1 MKAIRFLSLLL
12 ALLMLVSLVACKDD
26 PADNTDPNTDPE
38 AGTTPT
44 DPTEEPSNSLAAT
57 GAIGD
62 GPLTWELYKDG
73 TLYIKGQGSMADF
86 ITGAEE
92 GKSQQPWYS
101 YIGNASS
108 VTVKKVVVEDGVT
121 ALSELAFKNCIN
133 LQRAELGA
141 GIKDIPRECFVNCSS
156 LQYVVAKNAVT
167 VQDVA
172 FQNCVALKRVTLSA
186 SLQTVWD
193 GAFHNAATQSA
204 DFAVR
209 LAGTQAE
216 WEAAKAAM
224 DASESDEL
232 AIWGGNDAL
241 LGALEAPIFV
251 EK

>member
-12 ALLMLVSLVACKDD
+12 ALLLVILLAACKDD
-26 PADNTDPNTDPE
+26 PADDTDPNTDPE
-38 AGTTPT
+38 TGTTPST
-44 DPTEEPSNSLAAT
+44 PPEEPFTTLTAT
-57 GAIGD
+57 GSIGD
-62 GPLTWELYKDG
+62 GSLTWELYKDG
-73 TLYIKGQGSMADF
+73 TLYIKGQGAMADF
-86 ITGAEE
+86 MTGEEE
-92 GKSQQPWYS
+92 GKSRQPWYS

-108 VTVKKVVVEDGVT
+108 VTIKKVVVEDGVT
-121 ALSELAFKNCIN
+121 SLSELAFKNCIN

-156 LQYVVAKNAVT
+156 LQYVVAKNAVS

-216 WEAAKAAM
+216 WDAAKAVM
-224 DASESDEL
+224 DASETDEL

-241 LGALEAPIFV
+241 LSALEDPIFV